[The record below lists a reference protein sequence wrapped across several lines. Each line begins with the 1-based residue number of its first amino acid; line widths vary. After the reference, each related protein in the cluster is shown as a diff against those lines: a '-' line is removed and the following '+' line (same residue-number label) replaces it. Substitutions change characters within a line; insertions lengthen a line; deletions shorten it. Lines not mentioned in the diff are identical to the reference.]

1 MPSSTVYLLFSLFFM
16 LHELEETAFM
26 PHWAIRQR
34 MQAKPRKKR
43 KRIPPVSARD
53 FTLMVLEEYILLLG
67 ITGICMTAHWL
78 AFYQAIMIVYNLH
91 IIIHIIQA
99 ITLKS
104 YVPGLWLGIL
114 SMLLVSWLLHISWH
128 ETHLTHVAA
137 CLPPGSHPRNRQPD
151 PHTHHRPKNKQTKLT
166 HPTERSF
173 GVWSPRDATSA
184 SGLKNSACPAYGRS
198 MEDFCLSEYYWPYS

>member
-34 MQAKPRKKR
+34 MQAKPGKKR

-78 AFYQAIMIVYNLH
+78 AFYQAIMIVYNFH

-114 SMLLVSWLLHISWH
+114 SMLLVSWFLHTSWH

-137 CLPPGSHPRNRQPD
+137 CLPPAAILVTGNLILIHTIAQKTNKTD
-151 PHTHHRPKNKQTKLT
+151 TPHRTII
-166 HPTERSF
+166 
-173 GVWSPRDATSA
+173 
-184 SGLKNSACPAYGRS
+184 
-198 MEDFCLSEYYWPYS
+198 

>member
-1 MPSSTVYLLFSLFFM
+1 MPSSTVYLLFPLFFM

-34 MQAKPRKKR
+34 MQAKPGKKR

-114 SMLLVSWLLHISWH
+114 SMLLVSWLLHTSWH

-137 CLPPGSHPRNRQPD
+137 CLPPAAILVTGNLILIHTLAQKTNKTD
-151 PHTHHRPKNKQTKLT
+151 TPHRTII
-166 HPTERSF
+166 
-173 GVWSPRDATSA
+173 
-184 SGLKNSACPAYGRS
+184 
-198 MEDFCLSEYYWPYS
+198 